1 MFQKPILHLLRN
13 MMMTVTLWLVLLGDD
28 CIVVFVVGTSV
39 VVGHQYADMMIGR
52 ASPLF

>member
-1 MFQKPILHLLRN
+1 M

-28 CIVVFVVGTSV
+28 CIVVVVVGTSV
-39 VVGHQYADMMIGR
+39 VGHQYAHVIDGR